1 MAVFYAGAFVLGL
14 IVGFGLMMA
23 HDKVMASIVSRKRKK

>member
-14 IVGFGLMMA
+14 IVGIGLTIA
-23 HDKVMASIVSRKRKK
+23 HDKVVASIVSRKRKK